1 MTKIIT
7 HATIATLAGLT
18 LFGAIPANARHHH
31 YSRYSS
37 GHGHCVR
44 FDKTT
49 GTVAGAV
56 GGGILGSL
64 IGGHGNHT
72 AGTFIG
78 AGAGG
83 LAGHELAR
91 GGRKHC

>member
-1 MTKIIT
+1 MKYNKPLVLGTIFAVASMVIT
-7 HATIATLAGLT
+7 TAAD
-18 LFGAIPANARHHH
+18 ARHH
-31 YSRYSS
+31 YRYAKDR
-37 GHGHCVR
+37 HGNCLR

-56 GGGILGSL
+56 TGGILGSL

-72 AGTFIG
+72 AGTLIG
-78 AGAGG
+78 AAGGG

-91 GGRKHC
+91 NGRKNC

>member
-1 MTKIIT
+1 MHRTRMII
-7 HATIATLAGLT
+7 AGLALATLTAGFAT
-18 LFGAIPANARHHH
+18 QAEARK
-31 YSRYSS
+31 R
-37 GHGHCVR
+37 CLR

-49 GTVAGAV
+49 GTVVGAV

-78 AGAGG
+78 AAGGG
-83 LAGHELAR
+83 LAGHELANNR
-91 GGRKHC
+91 RKHC